1 LLVIFRQLIFE
12 GLFIGTAFKQKVWKK
27 QKPRTGKGKGLL
39 MMGWR
44 LPTLP
49 LVTAV
54 PLALRGLTALFGMGR
69 GEHPRYNHHY
79 FSSAFRLML
88 LLVQQ

>member
-1 LLVIFRQLIFE
+1 
-12 GLFIGTAFKQKVWKK
+12 
-27 QKPRTGKGKGLL
+27 
-39 MMGWR
+39 MGWR

-49 LVTAV
+49 PVTAV

-79 FSSAFRLML
+79 CSAAYGLSSVPALTGKIFLDSLIDNKEEERTLEL
-88 LLVQQ
+88 IKHGFKKAYG